1 MRILERELTTVNNW
15 NGINS
20 TWEKGDESVNL
31 KVDQYELNNMKKRK
45 TNQKK
50 KWIEPQTCVT
60 VSISIY
66 GVPEAEETD
75 TGEGINLKS

>member
-20 TWEKGDESVNL
+20 TWERGDESVNF

-50 KWIEPQTCVT
+50 K
-60 VSISIY
+60 
-66 GVPEAEETD
+66 
-75 TGEGINLKS
+75 